1 MIPDKDLHSQQLDP
15 ANFILAVSWEHGD
28 VAKGTLGWKNWINSH
43 LSLRKFRVDVL
54 NEAKSGL

>member
-28 VAKGTLGWKNWINSH
+28 VAKDTLGWKNWH
-43 LSLRKFRVDVL
+43 QFPRVT
-54 NEAKSGL
+54 A